1 MRSSFESG
9 GLLKELSKPKRRRSV
24 TLFVLGSIAVL
35 LAAIQFF
42 REFEA
47 IESTPVHTWVLDQSA
62 DCAVV
67 LTGGSGRV
75 KEGMDLLARRS
86 IRKLIISGVNPQA
99 EWRDI
104 FPNWPFYQD
113 VHELDIVLERRSR
126 TTFGNAQQSLA
137 VAEALG
143 CRDLLVITSHV
154 HLPRAL
160 RTFRAEFEG
169 RMHVEG
175 RAVQGGPVDS
185 GSFEVAVEVLKSFFY
200 GLWAY

>member
-1 MRSSFESG
+1 MRSPFDSG
-9 GLLKELSKPKRRRSV
+9 NLLKELSEPKRRRRYYLVAFVFLVLSIFGVRFYHEFQSV
-24 TLFVLGSIAVL
+24 QA
-35 LAAIQFF
+35 
-42 REFEA
+42 
-47 IESTPVHTWVLDQSA
+47 TPIHAWVLDQSA

-75 KEGMDLLARRS
+75 TEGMDLLARRA

-99 EWRDI
+99 EWREI

-113 VHELDIVLERRSR
+113 VQESDIVLERRSR
-126 TTFGNAQQSLA
+126 TTFGNAQQTLA

-143 CRDLLVITSHV
+143 CRDLLVITSQI
-154 HLPRAL
+154 HLPRAIK
-160 RTFRAEFEG
+160 TFRAEFEG

-175 RAVQGGPVDS
+175 RAVQSGPVDS
-185 GSFEVAVEVLKSFFY
+185 ATFEVAVEVLKSFFY

>member
-1 MRSSFESG
+1 MSDSG
-9 GLLKELSKPKRRRSV
+9 GRFSDPFKSRRR
-24 TLFVLGSIAVL
+24 TKIAVWFFCTL
-35 LAAIQFF
+35 LIIIIFIKFLREYAAI
-42 REFEA
+42 EA
-47 IESTPVHTWVLDQSA
+47 TPIHSWVTDQAS

-75 KEGMDLLARRS
+75 KEGMDLLARKAV
-86 IRKLIISGVNPQA
+86 RKLIISGVNPQA

-113 VHELDIVLERRSR
+113 VQESDIVLERRSR

-143 CRDLLVITSHV
+143 CRDLIVITSQT
-154 HLPRAL
+154 HLTRAIK
-160 RTFRAEFEG
+160 TFRAEFDG

-175 RAVQGGPVDS
+175 RAVRGGSDDS
-185 GSFEVAVEVLKSFFY
+185 SWFEVSLEATKSIFY